1 MNPKPARTIPAGEFK
16 AKCLKLL
23 DEVERTGEELIVTKR
38 GHPVAR
44 IVPTERPETDEEI
57 RAYLRRLVVSVGD
70 IESDFEDDWEAN
82 Q

>member
-1 MNPKPARTIPAGEFK
+1 MSPDSRTIPAGEFK

-23 DEVERTGEELIVTKR
+23 DEVQRTGEELIVTKR
-38 GHPVAR
+38 GRPVAR
-44 IVPTERPETDEEI
+44 LVPAEQPETDEDI
-57 RAYLRRLVVSVGD
+57 LAHLRRLVVSVGD

>member
-1 MNPKPARTIPAGEFK
+1 MDPRPARTIPAGEFK

-44 IVPTERPETDEEI
+44 IVPPERPETDEEVL
-57 RAYLRRLVVSVGD
+57 ASLRRMLGSVD
-70 IESDFEDDWEAN
+70 DVDWELEDDWEAN
-82 Q
+82 R